1 MNHTEFLQDFID
13 TYVADPSKRAI
24 SETGV
29 CSYLMDDGRKC
40 AIGRHILPG
49 TYNKMCENQS
59 AYSIITTRPSMFPDW
74 MQQLDK
80 SFVNSVQSLHDGT
93 LFWDEKG
100 LTPRG
105 LRQLNALKVE
115 AQNLDKHP
123 AIAHN

>member
-24 SETGV
+24 TETGN

-49 TYNKMCENQS
+49 AYNKEYENQV
-59 AYSIITTRPSMFPDW
+59 AYKIVAFYPEIFPKW
-74 MQQLDK
+74 IQQLNK
-80 SFVNSVQSLHDGT
+80 SFLNSVQTLHDGT
-93 LFWDEKG
+93 LFWDENG

-105 LRQLNALKVE
+105 KRQLNELSAKAKELD
-115 AQNLDKHP
+115 AQVFNK
-123 AIAHN
+123 